1 MFWREPDF
9 KIKTLSPGTKPE
21 ATPAAPAA
29 GETFGRSFG
38 ETRHAEFKAAE
49 TTLQERERVAYI
61 VIHGMGQQVEYETL
75 GQLGD
80 LMADEER
87 KLGKYSAPI
96 DVQVVRTKITNDPND
111 GPLSRAELSVK
122 RVRNGV
128 EKQIDVHVYE
138 GYWAPL
144 TEGQISFLE
153 TVSFL
158 FSAAFNGIKSS
169 VRGSAFKRWMFGG
182 FQKMQIK
189 KGTFYSLLTLSI
201 LLVAVFSPLGLAYYF
216 WQQIQ
221 SKGFHWSVISGHP
234 IISAVLLVALAI
246 YCWLIYYV
254 TVEYVGDVAIYVSS
268 YKVSR
273 FEEVRGKIQ
282 DAVFNVVRQVYSA
295 RDDADQ
301 ARPLYNKVVI
311 VGHSLGTVIAY
322 DMLNAAISWDQAEKN
337 NSMDVVGRTSAL
349 ITFGSPLDKTAFLF
363 RTQVSGP
370 KFLREALAAQRQPL
384 IMNYKEYRPLD
395 TFHWTNIYS
404 RMDIVSGCLMYYDT
418 PEESA
423 PVTAAKKTEMEAAPK
438 KPDADTTPEQFRN
451 PVINVV
457 DPAAWIPLL
466 AHVQYWN
473 DQKLRDELY
482 GAIR

>member
-1 MFWREPDF
+1 MFWRKPEF
-9 KIKTLSPGTKPE
+9 KIKTLSPGAKPE
-21 ATPAAPAA
+21 AAPAVSGASPVA
-29 GETFGRSFG
+29 GERGIAGFRT
-38 ETRHAEFKAAE
+38 EEVPEA
-49 TTLQERERVAYI
+49 RERVAYV

-80 LMADEER
+80 LMVDEER
-87 KLGKYSAPI
+87 KLGTYSAPS
-96 DVQVVRTKITNDPND
+96 DVQVVRAKITNDPND
-111 GPLSRAELSVK
+111 VPLSRAEFTVK
-122 RVRNGV
+122 RDQRL
-128 EKQIDVHVYE
+128 IDVHIYE

-158 FSAAFNGIKSS
+158 FAAALNGIKSS
-169 VRGSAFKRWMFGG
+169 VRGSAFKRWMFGD
-182 FQKMQIK
+182 FQDVPIK
-189 KGTFYSLLTLSI
+189 KGTLYSLLTLTI
-201 LLVAVFSPLGLAYYF
+201 LLLAVFSPLGLAYYF

-234 IISAVLLVALAI
+234 YLSVVLLAALAI

-254 TVEYVGDVAIYVSS
+254 MVEYVGDVAIYVSS

-282 DAVFNVVRQVYSA
+282 DAVFKVVRQLYSA
-295 RDDADQ
+295 RDDANP

-322 DMLNAAISWDQAEKN
+322 DMLNAAISWDMTEQN

-370 KFLREALAAQRQPL
+370 QFLREALAAQRQPL
-384 IMNYKEYRPLD
+384 ILNYEKFRPEK

-404 RMDIVSGCLMYYDT
+404 RMDIVSGCLRYYDT
-418 PEESA
+418 PEKPKADATRKKSM
-423 PVTAAKKTEMEAAPK
+423 PVPEPEPFR
-438 KPDADTTPEQFRN
+438 KPVN
-451 PVINVV
+451 NVI
-457 DPAAWIPLL
+457 DKAAWIPLL

-482 GAIR
+482 RAIK

>member
-1 MFWREPDF
+1 
-9 KIKTLSPGTKPE
+9 
-21 ATPAAPAA
+21 
-29 GETFGRSFG
+29 
-38 ETRHAEFKAAE
+38 
-49 TTLQERERVAYI
+49 
-61 VIHGMGQQVEYETL
+61 
-75 GQLGD
+75 
-80 LMADEER
+80 
-87 KLGKYSAPI
+87 
-96 DVQVVRTKITNDPND
+96 
-111 GPLSRAELSVK
+111 
-122 RVRNGV
+122 
-128 EKQIDVHVYE
+128 
-138 GYWAPL
+138 
-144 TEGQISFLE
+144 
-153 TVSFL
+153 
-158 FSAAFNGIKSS
+158 
-169 VRGSAFKRWMFGG
+169 
-182 FQKMQIK
+182 
-189 KGTFYSLLTLSI
+189 
-201 LLVAVFSPLGLAYYF
+201 
-216 WQQIQ
+216 
-221 SKGFHWSVISGHP
+221 
-234 IISAVLLVALAI
+234 
-246 YCWLIYYV
+246 LIYYV

-404 RMDIVSGCLMYYDT
+404 RMDIVSGCLAYYDT

-438 KPDADTTPEQFRN
+438 KPDADSAPEQFRN